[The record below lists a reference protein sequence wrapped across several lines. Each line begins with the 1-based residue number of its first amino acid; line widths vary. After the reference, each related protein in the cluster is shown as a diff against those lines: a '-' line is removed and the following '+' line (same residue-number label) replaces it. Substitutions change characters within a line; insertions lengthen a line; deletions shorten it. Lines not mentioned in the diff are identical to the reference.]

1 MENHLNLKTLG
12 LVAPASG
19 FERSRFENG
28 LALLKSLGFR
38 VRADARLFAE
48 TGYLAGSDADRA
60 ALLAELF
67 ADDEID
73 AIMCVRGG
81 YGSMR
86 LLPLLDLSAL
96 ARTGKPLIGFS
107 DCTALFCALYARGGV
122 DCMHG
127 PVVTQMGDLDP
138 DSLTAFKAFMQDD
151 TLAYTL
157 EQSLCLRPGRAA
169 ARFFGGNLTVLTHLA
184 GTAYFPDL
192 HGHILFME
200 DQNEALYK
208 IDRMLTQLKLMGVLD
223 GLAGVVMGEFI
234 NCGDVGAI
242 HARLLELVGERDI
255 PVLGDFPAGHG
266 SRNLMLPLGGPCL
279 LDSIAKT
286 LVFGNGEAHV

>member
-1 MENHLNLKTLG
+1 MENHLNRKTLG

-19 FERSRFENG
+19 FERPRFEKG

-38 VRADARLFAE
+38 VRTDVRIFAE

-60 ALLAELF
+60 ALLTELF
-67 ADDEID
+67 ADDGID
-73 AIMCVRGG
+73 AVMCVRGG

-96 ARTGKPLIGFS
+96 VRTGKPLIGFS
-107 DCTALFCALYARGGV
+107 DCTALFCALYAHGGTG
-122 DCMHG
+122 CIHG

-138 DSLTAFKAFMQDD
+138 DSLAAFETFMAGDIL
-151 TLAYTL
+151 TYTP

-192 HGHILFME
+192 RGHILFLE

-223 GLAGVVMGEFI
+223 SLAGVIMGEFI

-242 HARLLELVGERDI
+242 HARLLELVVDDEI

-266 SRNLMLPLGGPCL
+266 RSNLMLPLGGPCL
-279 LDSIAKT
+279 LDSTAKT